1 MLKKV
6 LFGAVATALVAA
18 VAVPVQFT
26 AATAGPMTCKAAA
39 KAKYK
44 GDLKARHA
52 FMKGCKAHAKA
63 MEKA

>member
-6 LFGAVATALVAA
+6 LFGAIATALVAA
-18 VAVPVQFT
+18 VAIPVQFT
-26 AATAGPMTCKAAA
+26 PATAAGMTCKAAA
-39 KAKYK
+39 KGKYK

-63 MEKA
+63 MQKA